1 MTEADGTRPEHDP
14 LAEDLDLLT
23 SKEGVAR
30 LYDEL
35 VVTRKLA
42 ASLDGASDPS
52 QLEEARTR
60 VRNLEEAIERARK
73 RVTPLGEA

>member
-35 VVTRKLA
+35 VATRELA
-42 ASLDGASDPS
+42 ASLDGASDPGG
-52 QLEEARTR
+52 LGEARAR
-60 VRNLEEAIERARK
+60 IRNLEEAIERARK
-73 RVTPLGEA
+73 RVTPTW